1 MKFKISTFI
10 PTVAVG
16 FLGLAAG
23 YALAND
29 TSNHS
34 GHDMNETQP
43 TAFPTE
49 QGQSGF
55 AAIAEIVNILENDPD
70 TDWSKVNIDALREHL
85 VDMDALTLG
94 SSYVVERDDTSIS
107 FITSGTGLALRA
119 LQNMV
124 PAHAAELNKMNDW
137 EAEGTATDNGA
148 TLTITPKDK
157 SDFQRLEALGFFGL
171 MATGA
176 HHQPHHLGMASGQ
189 MVH

>member
-23 YALAND
+23 YALANE

-34 GHDMNETQP
+34 GHGMDETQL

-107 FITSGTGLALRA
+107 FIASGTGPALRA

-124 PAHAAELNKMNDW
+124 PAHAAELNNMNDW
-137 EAEGTATDNGA
+137 EAEATATDTGA

-157 SDFQRLEALGFFGL
+157 SDFKRVEALGFFGL